1 MAGAVTSTEHDLNM
15 ADLLAANI
23 GDDRDPYGR
32 YEVARGEAAV
42 QRVNHLGADVVMVY
56 SYEHA
61 STVLRDQERFSARI
75 NGKWMRPLLGRT
87 ILEMDEREHFVHRR
101 LIGHAFRPSIVGKW
115 EDGLIRP
122 TVVGLLDKIATQ
134 GHAEMVREFT
144 WQMPVRVFASILGV
158 PSVDYAR
165 WQQWAIDLERAAID
179 RPRGKTASEEVRR
192 YFEAVVAARRQAP
205 SDDLISD
212 LVAAEIE
219 GERLPD
225 DVLHGFLRLLVPAGA
240 ATTYRL
246 MGNLMLALLS
256 DPPQLEAVR
265 ADRSLVPEAVEEA
278 LRWEAP
284 VQFAVRECLVDTCLG
299 DVDIPA
305 GAAVTAC
312 LGAANRD
319 PRRFPDPDRYDV
331 RRTDKQHLTHM
342 AFGDGVHR
350 CLGEHLARLE
360 ATVALNMILDRFDSL
375 ELDPDGFDPHVQGYA
390 FRSPNAVPIR
400 FEAA

>member
-1 MAGAVTSTEHDLNM
+1 MAQTEHDLDI

-23 GDDRDPYGR
+23 GEDRDPYTG
-32 YEVARGEAAV
+32 YAAARAQAPV

-56 SYEHA
+56 SHEHG
-61 STVLRDQERFSARI
+61 SEVLRDQDRFSARI
-75 NGKWMRPLLGRT
+75 NGRWMRALLGRT
-87 ILEMDEREHFVHRR
+87 ILEMDGREHFVHRR
-101 LIGHAFRPSIVGKW
+101 LIGHAFRPSIVRRW
-115 EDGLIRP
+115 EEGLIKP
-122 TVVGLLDKIATQ
+122 TVQQLLDRIAPA
-134 GHAEMVREFT
+134 GRAEMVREFT

-158 PSVDYAR
+158 PSVDHAR
-165 WQQWAIDLERAAID
+165 WQRWAIDLERAAVARD
-179 RPRGKTASEEVRR
+179 RGIQASKQVRE
-192 YFEAVVAARRQAP
+192 YFEGVVGERRDNP

-219 GERLPD
+219 GEKLPD

-246 MGNLMLALLS
+246 MGNVLLALLTH
-256 DPPQLEAVR
+256 PEQLDAVR
-265 ADRSLVPEAVEEA
+265 ADRALVPEAIEEA

-284 VQFAVRECLVDTCLG
+284 VQYAVRESLG
-299 DVDIPA
+299 ETTLNDVEIPK
-305 GAAVTAC
+305 GAAVTMC

-319 PRRFPDPDRYDV
+319 PARFPDPDAYDV
-331 RRTDKQHLTHM
+331 RRADKQHLTHM

-360 ATVALNMILDRFDSL
+360 ASVALNAILDRLDDL
-375 ELDPDGFDPHVQGYA
+375 ALDPDGRDPHVQGYA

-400 FEAA
+400 FKAA